1 MTPLPGPLSL
11 LQLEIVAKYGHPG
24 AQAEGDE
31 GEEDDHQDLSSL
43 HSSVSPSLSS

>member
-1 MTPLPGPLSL
+1 MSMTLSLGPLAL

-31 GEEDDHQDLSSL
+31 GEEDDHEDLSSL
-43 HSSVSPSLSS
+43 QSSVSLSS

>member
-31 GEEDDHQDLSSL
+31 GEEDDHQDLSS
-43 HSSVSPSLSS
+43 SR